1 MTTRIITDYLDQAVL
16 SHGDKIAYADEE
28 RALTF
33 RQVQEEA
40 HRIAQGL
47 IDAGFFRRP
56 VGIFLDKNTG
66 CLTAMLGTAYSGCF
80 YSVIDTQM
88 PVERIEKIVGTL
100 EPAAVL
106 TVSAYRE
113 QVAEFAPEAE
123 ILLLEDLLDHPADPE
138 AIASVGAKIMG
149 SDLLYV
155 LFTSGSTGNPKG
167 VMTAHAHVINYI
179 EAVSE
184 AYHLDEHTISGNQTP
199 FYFVMSIVEIFGTLR
214 NCSTMYIIP
223 HMHFA
228 FPALLMKYIEE
239 KQINFLYWVPSALNM
254 VANLNAFDCADISCV
269 KMVSFGGEVMPVRQL
284 NMWRKHLPDTVFINS
299 YGPTEGTDGSTYYVI
314 DREFPETARLPIG
327 IPFKNNEILVLDA
340 ENHPI
345 QGKGTGEYCIRSTSL
360 TYGYYRNPEKTAE
373 VYVQN
378 PVNPYFEEKIYRTG
392 DLVEFNEYG
401 ELEYVGR
408 KDFQIKHMGH
418 RIELGEIEANVSS
431 ISGIDENCCVYDSER
446 QKIVLFYSGKVSD
459 EEVAERLKELLPDY
473 MLPNKRIAMN
483 PMPHNLNGKVDRAEL
498 KKLAAQRKHRK

>member
-199 FYFVMSIVEIFGTLR
+199 FYFVMSIVEIFG
-214 NCSTMYIIP
+214 
-223 HMHFA
+223 
-228 FPALLMKYIEE
+228 
-239 KQINFLYWVPSALNM
+239 
-254 VANLNAFDCADISCV
+254 D
-269 KMVSFGGEVMPVRQL
+269 
-284 NMWRKHLPDTVFINS
+284 RKSV
-299 YGPTEGTDGSTYYVI
+299 V
-314 DREFPETARLPIG
+314 
-327 IPFKNNEILVLDA
+327 
-340 ENHPI
+340 
-345 QGKGTGEYCIRSTSL
+345 
-360 TYGYYRNPEKTAE
+360 
-373 VYVQN
+373 
-378 PVNPYFEEKIYRTG
+378 
-392 DLVEFNEYG
+392 
-401 ELEYVGR
+401 
-408 KDFQIKHMGH
+408 
-418 RIELGEIEANVSS
+418 
-431 ISGIDENCCVYDSER
+431 
-446 QKIVLFYSGKVSD
+446 
-459 EEVAERLKELLPDY
+459 
-473 MLPNKRIAMN
+473 
-483 PMPHNLNGKVDRAEL
+483 
-498 KKLAAQRKHRK
+498 